1 MSDISVIVV
10 SLLAAVGI
18 IYIAVSFVESVF
30 RDDVKKSV
38 TLIKGDSH
46 TLEMLRAARRLYV
59 ISNGA
64 RILVVCDKEERRRAK
79 VDQAEDEGVI
89 AIDKSEIPETVGY
102 FLDI

>member
-46 TLEMLRAARRLYV
+46 TLFSRHRLCRKAASGGAAALCDFKRRAYSRRL
-59 ISNGA
+59 
-64 RILVVCDKEERRRAK
+64 R
-79 VDQAEDEGVI
+79 
-89 AIDKSEIPETVGY
+89 
-102 FLDI
+102 